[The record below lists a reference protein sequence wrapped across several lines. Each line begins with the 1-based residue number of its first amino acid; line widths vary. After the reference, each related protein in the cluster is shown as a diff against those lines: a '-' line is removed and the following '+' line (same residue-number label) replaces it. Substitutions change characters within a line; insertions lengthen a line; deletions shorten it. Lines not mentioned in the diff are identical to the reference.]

1 MSVGPQEPGTLIPFE
16 KNWADAPR
24 VIVSD
29 YPAPPPGS
37 GMREY
42 WSVLLKR
49 KMIVLAILVTAIAVT
64 ALASLKATK
73 IYEAQGRIAL
83 LRDTTPVIGSQN
95 AESSNDDWDY
105 TVALATQVNII
116 QSDNIALEV
125 AKKLHW
131 GEPAAGSGAER
142 PNE

>member
-29 YPAPPPGS
+29 YPTPPIAGS

-49 KMIVLAILVTAIAVT
+49 KMVILAILVTALAVT
-64 ALASLKATK
+64 TLASLRATK
-73 IYEAQGRIAL
+73 IYEAEGRIAL
-83 LRDTTPVIGSQN
+83 MRDTTPVIGSQN
-95 AESSNDDWDY
+95 AESS
-105 TVALATQVNII
+105 T
-116 QSDNIALEV
+116 E
-125 AKKLHW
+125 
-131 GEPAAGSGAER
+131 
-142 PNE
+142 